1 MLIRPADP
9 TDALAVAQV
18 HVRSWQAAYKGL
30 LPQTYL
36 DQLRAE
42 DRAARYDF
50 ANPDPRAPQTLV
62 AVNNDAIIG
71 FATTM
76 PSRDHDRADFGELGA
91 LYVAPEHWR
100 SGVGSALSAAA
111 REALLKNG
119 FREALL
125 WVMAGNERAERFYR
139 RDGWFADGL
148 HRTDTVWNV
157 SVNER
162 RYRRQL

>member
-1 MLIRPADP
+1 MLIRPADSR
-9 TDALAVAQV
+9 DALAVAQV

-62 AVNNDAIIG
+62 AVDKDAIIG

-76 PSRDHDRADFGELGA
+76 PSRDSDLPEFGELCA
-91 LYVAPEHWR
+91 LYVVPEHWR

-111 REALLKNG
+111 RAALIDSG
-119 FREALL
+119 FRDALL
-125 WVMAGNERAERFYR
+125 WVMSGNERAERFYR
-139 RDGWFADGL
+139 RDGWTADGRE
-148 HRTDTVWNV
+148 RTDTVWDVTV
-157 SVNER
+157 SEL